1 MPIDR
6 SWIRRARLA
15 ATTLGVGALLA
26 VSIMVALFNEAE
38 HGAEEASAA
47 RVQARVLA
55 QTIPAALSFGDRAS
69 LGDYVAA
76 LRANPN
82 VAAVG
87 IFDQSGRRVAHAGAM
102 AMPADLSLVPSR
114 FQGALRVV
122 EPVVAKNARL
132 GTVVLMYRTE
142 TLGGRA
148 MRYLGS
154 GLLLI
159 MATLLFVLI
168 SLDSRALTRANAALA
183 ATNDELRLEIEERQR
198 AEAALRQSQK
208 MESIGRLTG
217 GIAHDFNNMLAIVA
231 GSLDLVLRR
240 AGDAD
245 PRMIR
250 LVEAAMEGARRAA
263 ALTQRL
269 LAFSRRQPLNPSP
282 ADINKVMADTAE
294 MLRRTLGEAIIVET
308 VSGAGL
314 WAAHVDVPQLESAL
328 VNLGINA
335 RDAMPDGGRLT
346 LETSNTYLDRAYAAG
361 EAEVEP
367 GQYVMIAITD
377 SGTGMPPEVLSQVFE
392 PFFTTK
398 PPGQGTGLGL
408 SQVHGFI
415 KQSAGHIRIYSE
427 LGVGTTV
434 KLYLPRSDAAAAETS
449 IGRAAAKRGERRAV
463 TVLVVEDE
471 AGVRGFV
478 VEALSEL
485 GYDVIAADG
494 AQSALQRLAEHP
506 EISILLTDVVMP
518 NINGRQLADQALR
531 LRPSLRVIFMTG
543 YTRNA
548 IVHNGVL
555 DRNVRLI
562 TKPFSVAVLEAE
574 LNAVVEG
581 RT

>member
-6 SWIRRARLA
+6 LWTRRTRLA
-15 ATTLGVGALLA
+15 ATTLGVVALLA
-26 VSIMVALFNEAE
+26 LSVVLAVFNEAE

-87 IFDQSGRRVAHAGAM
+87 IFDQSGRRVAHGGDI

-114 FQGALRVV
+114 FQRALSVS

-132 GTVVLMYRTE
+132 GSVVLLYRTE
-142 TLGGRA
+142 PPERRA
-148 MRYLGS
+148 LRYLGS

-183 ATNDELRLEIEERQR
+183 ASNDELRLVIEERQR

-240 AGDAD
+240 AADTDA
-245 PRMIR
+245 RIIR
-250 LVEAAMEGARRAA
+250 LVEAAMEGASRAG

-314 WAAHVDVPQLESAL
+314 WVALVDVPQLESAL

-335 RDAMPDGGRLT
+335 RDAMPGGGRL
-346 LETSNTYLDRAYAAG
+346 LW
-361 EAEVEP
+361 
-367 GQYVMIAITD
+367 
-377 SGTGMPPEVLSQVFE
+377 
-392 PFFTTK
+392 
-398 PPGQGTGLGL
+398 
-408 SQVHGFI
+408 
-415 KQSAGHIRIYSE
+415 
-427 LGVGTTV
+427 
-434 KLYLPRSDAAAAETS
+434 
-449 IGRAAAKRGERRAV
+449 RRP
-463 TVLVVEDE
+463 T
-471 AGVRGFV
+471 
-478 VEALSEL
+478 
-485 GYDVIAADG
+485 
-494 AQSALQRLAEHP
+494 P
-506 EISILLTDVVMP
+506 T
-518 NINGRQLADQALR
+518 
-531 LRPSLRVIFMTG
+531 
-543 YTRNA
+543 
-548 IVHNGVL
+548 
-555 DRNVRLI
+555 
-562 TKPFSVAVLEAE
+562 
-574 LNAVVEG
+574 
-581 RT
+581 

>member
-1 MPIDR
+1 MPINR

-15 ATTLGVGALLA
+15 ATTLGVVALLA
-26 VSIMVALFNEAE
+26 VSIIVALLNEEE

-55 QTIPAALSFGDRAS
+55 QTVPAALSFGDSAT

-82 VAAVG
+82 VGAVG
-87 IFDQSGRRVAHAGAM
+87 IFDGNGRLVAHGGDM

-114 FQGALRVV
+114 FQGALSVSESV
-122 EPVVAKNARL
+122 LAKNARL
-132 GTVVLMYRTE
+132 GTVVLLYRTE
-142 TLGGRA
+142 PLERRA
-148 MRYLGS
+148 LRYLGS

-168 SLDSRALTRANAALA
+168 SLDSRALAKANAALA
-183 ATNDELRLEIEERQR
+183 ASNDELRLEIEERQR

-245 PRMIR
+245 PRIVR

-314 WAAHVDVPQLESAL
+314 WVAHVDVPQLESAL

-335 RDAMPDGGRLT
+335 RDAMPAGGRLT
-346 LETSNTYLDRAYAAG
+346 LETSNTYLDRAYAEG
-361 EAEVEP
+361 ETEVEP

-377 SGTGMPPEVLSQVFE
+377 SGTGMPQEVLSQVFE

-434 KLYLPRSDAAAAETS
+434 KLYLPRSDAAIAAES
-449 IGRAAAKRGERRAV
+449 IGPSAFARGERRDV

-494 AQSALQRLAEHP
+494 AQSAWQRLAEHP

-518 NINGRQLADQALR
+518 NLNGRQLADQALR

-562 TKPFSVAVLEAE
+562 TKPFSIAQLEAE

-581 RT
+581 RA

>member
-1 MPIDR
+1 
-6 SWIRRARLA
+6 
-15 ATTLGVGALLA
+15 
-26 VSIMVALFNEAE
+26 
-38 HGAEEASAA
+38 
-47 RVQARVLA
+47 
-55 QTIPAALSFGDRAS
+55 
-69 LGDYVAA
+69 
-76 LRANPN
+76 
-82 VAAVG
+82 
-87 IFDQSGRRVAHAGAM
+87 
-102 AMPADLSLVPSR
+102 MPASLSLVPPR
-114 FQGALRVV
+114 LQDALGVA

-132 GTVVLMYRTE
+132 GTVVLIYRTE
-142 TLGGRA
+142 TLGRRA
-148 MRYLGS
+148 LRYLGS

-168 SLDSRALTRANAALA
+168 SLDSRALTRANAALEA
-183 ATNDELRLEIEERQR
+183 SNNELRLEIEERQR

-240 AGDAD
+240 AGAMDARIV
-245 PRMIR
+245 P
-250 LVEAAMEGARRAA
+250 LVEAAMDGARRAA

-269 LAFSRRQPLNPSP
+269 LAFSRRQPLNPTP
-282 ADINKVMADTAE
+282 ADVNKVMIETAE

-308 VSGAGL
+308 VAGAGL
-314 WAAHVDVPQLESAL
+314 WLAHVDVPQLESAL

-346 LETSNTYLDRAYAAG
+346 LETSNTYLDRAYAEG

-367 GQYVMIAITD
+367 GQYVMIAVTD
-377 SGTGMPPEVLSQVFE
+377 SGAGMPPEVLSQAFE

-398 PPGQGTGLGL
+398 PPEQGTGLGL

-434 KLYLPRSDAAAAETS
+434 KLYLPRSDATVAATPTGPAAS
-449 IGRAAAKRGERRAV
+449 ASGGRRSV
-463 TVLVVEDE
+463 TVLLVEDE
-471 AGVRGFV
+471 AGVRTFV
-478 VEALSEL
+478 TEALKEL
-485 GYDVIAADG
+485 GYDVVAADG
-494 AQSALQRLAEHP
+494 ADSALRRLADHP

-518 NINGRQLADQALR
+518 KVNGRQLADQALQ
-531 LRPSLRVIFMTG
+531 LQPSLRVIFMTG

-562 TKPFSVAVLEAE
+562 TKPFSVAELEAE
-574 LNAVVEG
+574 LNAVIDG
-581 RT
+581 RA